1 MDGDAAGT
9 AGARQWFIPK
19 IWEFVM
25 AGKLDSASQKIT
37 PRDAQ
42 KGGQGALSKE
52 RPDIALREDA
62 PRTDDAPI
70 QNSLVSEELTATQI
84 ALMCEIERRDA
95 SKLTRDKSRDLVELL
110 SKGYIES
117 LDGPEP
123 GSALGPHFALTA
135 KGIDFLGKRG
145 VGLNEA

>member
-1 MDGDAAGT
+1 
-9 AGARQWFIPK
+9 
-19 IWEFVM
+19 M
-25 AGKLDSASQKIT
+25 AEKSSQNVT

-52 RPDIALREDA
+52 HPEIALREDA
-62 PRTDDAPI
+62 PRTDDTSV
-70 QNSLVSEELTATQI
+70 QNNLVSEDLTAEQI
-84 ALMCEIERRDA
+84 SLMCEIERRDA
-95 SKLTRDKSRDLVELL
+95 SKLTQDKNRDIEQLL

-123 GSALGPHFALTA
+123 GSALGPRFQLTE